1 MTRNTTDNFLKQ
13 AVIQIGA
20 GGSAGFI
27 EVCIMHPM
35 DLVKTRF
42 QLQVK
47 TTKSDPLYYTGTL
60 RIKTFLVSLCIS
72 YINIIIGIRD
82 CMTKMYKTEGLPA
95 FWKGIL
101 PPILVETPKRAVKV
115 STYCLIHKSAEKICA
130 FTYIYKNYFYFYL

>member
-1 MTRNTTDNFLKQ
+1 MVRRATDSPLKE

-47 TTKSDPLYYTGTL
+47 TTKLDPLYYTGT
-60 RIKTFLVSLCIS
+60 
-72 YINIIIGIRD
+72 
-82 CMTKMYKTEGLPA
+82 
-95 FWKGIL
+95 
-101 PPILVETPKRAVKV
+101 
-115 STYCLIHKSAEKICA
+115 
-130 FTYIYKNYFYFYL
+130 

>member
-1 MTRNTTDNFLKQ
+1 MTRDTTENLLKE
-13 AVIQIGA
+13 AAIQIGA

-60 RIKTFLVSLCIS
+60 YSIKTFVLYVL
-72 YINIIIGIRD
+72 
-82 CMTKMYKTEGLPA
+82 A
-95 FWKGIL
+95 IL
-101 PPILVETPKRAVKV
+101 KL
-115 STYCLIHKSAEKICA
+115 L
-130 FTYIYKNYFYFYL
+130 